1 MKEWFLSLADGF
13 SQTFIE
19 SDRWVYLQKVLVLRF
34 VWQCLHF

>member
-19 SDRWVYLQKVLVLRF
+19 DGRWVLFAKGLALRS